1 MNFGPLNGEGGH
13 RRLNVAISRAREA
26 VVIYST
32 LMPEQI
38 ELSKVRAAGVRDL
51 KHYLEFAIKGPRA
64 LVEQSMPTGLAPDS
78 PFETAVI
85 RILRNHNWVVHPQ
98 VGCSGYRIDIGVVD
112 PRAPG
117 RYLVGIECDG
127 RTYHSG
133 ATARD
138 RDRLR
143 QHILEGLGWRIH
155 RIWSTDWWLNPEGEV
170 KKITERL
177 QALLEEDD
185 QPADEPEENGTT
197 ADVAEDTM
205 PAPAPAEATPVET
218 AGTVLPV
225 YAPVT
230 LDTRSPDA
238 FYEYRTASLLTEQ
251 MEQVIEGEG
260 PVSEAVLF
268 RKVARAWGLERTGS
282 RIVERLK
289 ALASSSASKTYED
302 SNTFYWPKSVQH
314 GSLSHFRIADET
326 AISKRHIDE
335 VCIEEIS
342 ALVLQVL
349 HQAGSAP
356 RQDVAR
362 SVCRLVGMAAA
373 TATAVARVLFAIN
386 NLKGS
391 GKVSEAEGS
400 IRLSK

>member
-1 MNFGPLNGEGGH
+1 
-13 RRLNVAISRAREA
+13 

-38 ELSKVRAAGVRDL
+38 ELSKVRATGVRDL

-64 LVEQSMPTGLAPDS
+64 LVEQSMPTGLEPDS
-78 PFETAVI
+78 PFEAAVI
-85 RILRNHNWVVHPQ
+85 RILRNQNWVVHPQ

-170 KKITERL
+170 KKIIERL
-177 QALLEEDD
+177 QALMEDENPLAEESLVEGSL
-185 QPADEPEENGTT
+185 ADAAEEAAQAQTPEEADNTEPGGT
-197 ADVAEDTM
+197 A
-205 PAPAPAEATPVET
+205 
-218 AGTVLPV
+218 LPV

-230 LDTRSPDA
+230 LSVRGPDA
-238 FYEYRTASLLTEQ
+238 FYEYRTASLLTAQ
-251 MEQVIEGEG
+251 MSEVIEGEG

-289 ALASSSASKTYED
+289 ALAPFSARKTFEGP
-302 SNTFYWPKSVQH
+302 NTFYWPESVQH
-314 GSLSHFRIADET
+314 GSLGHFRIADDT
-326 AISKRHIDE
+326 SASKRHIDE

-342 ALVLQVL
+342 ALALQVL

-362 SVCRLVGMAAA
+362 SVCRLVGMSAA
-373 TATAVARVLFAIN
+373 TATAVARAVLAIDS
-386 NLKGS
+386 LKAN
-391 GKVSEAEGS
+391 GKIVETEGN
-400 IRLSK
+400 IRVTT